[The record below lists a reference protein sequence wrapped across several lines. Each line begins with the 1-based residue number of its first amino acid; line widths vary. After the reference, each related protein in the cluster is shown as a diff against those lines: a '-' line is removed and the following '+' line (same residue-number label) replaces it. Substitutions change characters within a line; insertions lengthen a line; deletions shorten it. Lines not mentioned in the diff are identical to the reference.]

1 MTLIAAAVRGRF
13 VSWRNRL
20 AELFDACTRP
30 TQANRDAL
38 FKLLSQALE
47 VPGGATASSVPGVLR
62 RPNLVRCEF
71 EGQALENTLWQGGKA
86 ARQDSAKPG
95 LSRRPAALV
104 TSMSACHISREKLPP
119 DVPSAGFLSACAL
132 CPCSRG
138 TSSQADLEDGP
149 HDSTGRLLNLEVSFG
164 LG

>member
-1 MTLIAAAVRGRF
+1 MRTSCGLPRRAMTLIAAAVRGRF

-71 EGQALENTLWQGGKA
+71 EVQALENTLWQGGKA

-95 LSRRPAALV
+95 LSRRPAALACQHV
-104 TSMSACHISREKLPP
+104 TYLVRNCRPTFLQQDFSQPVRSVPVHVAPRRRQISKMARMIRP
-119 DVPSAGFLSACAL
+119 
-132 CPCSRG
+132 
-138 TSSQADLEDGP
+138 ADC
-149 HDSTGRLLNLEVSFG
+149 
-164 LG
+164 